1 MTKKRLRRIVSLALG
16 FAGAL
21 SLATRGEAQSCYTS
35 TGRFY
40 DDCNDSSAFYPPKVA
55 TFLTVGSKSLMLIN
69 SNFKLLVFDLANP
82 ALPTQIGSP
91 VMPFPPGCGLPF
103 GCGQPHFQ
111 YLDTLQP
118 VSAAA
123 IGSTGYVFVPLASY
137 GWDMVKVTAS
147 GTNVTLSWFN
157 TGYHPPGN
165 GGPYLYGALF
175 TDGSQF
181 YLVGQML
188 DSSSVAAGDK
198 SIRIYSLGA
207 TPPADLYN
215 SIGPGVRVPVGGA
228 NDPEPY
234 KSALLIMGK
243 HQFFVANVGSKRIL
257 MVYSTGFTP
266 SSNNW
271 IAFFDITNPANPVPA
286 GFISYAAD
294 PSLFSGAVAFEA
306 EANRFWVAKPAGG
319 TAATVTIYGYQL
331 TEGGGS
337 ASLGQVSGGTW
348 PLGSQT
354 GAGIPV
360 VAAGQGLLVFGWMQV
375 GKAFAVSASGQLSPL
390 PDEPGY
396 TDLSVNLEE
405 PCQYWDLARGYTG
418 LGVFPGSD
426 GVYFYRGAMKE
437 GRTIRVATACLALSP
452 TAQLNVANSSAE
464 EAAGASC
471 GAADADG
478 FPGDSFVFG
487 DSSVGSI
494 TYKSLAVC
502 PGAAGCTTPVFSAS
516 WSQAGGWTP
525 GLTWNSSTSDTGVF
539 AATLTVGNGQDP
551 DSTTSKTVR
560 LCANPQAALAVS
572 PQASSYLQ
580 NQSVTLQAGSSSGH
594 PTGYHYYVW

>member
-1 MTKKRLRRIVSLALG
+1 MKYSMILLILPLVFSHINAIYGDT
-16 FAGAL
+16 
-21 SLATRGEAQSCYTS
+21 SCYS
-35 TGRFY
+35 TTKRFY
-40 DDCNDSSAFYPPKVA
+40 NDCSDSSGFYSPKVA

-69 SNFKLLVFDLANP
+69 TNFMLLVFDIANP
-82 ALPTQIGSP
+82 ELPKQIGSL
-91 VMPFPPGCGLPF
+91 VMPFPLNCGLPF
-103 GCGQPHFQ
+103 GCNDPHFQ
-111 YLDTLQP
+111 YEDTLWP
-118 VSAAA
+118 VSASA
-123 IGSTGYVFVPLASY
+123 IGNIGYAFAPLNGY
-137 GWDMVKVTAS
+137 GWDLLKVAVS

-157 TGYHPPGN
+157 TGYHAPGN

-181 YLVGQML
+181 YIVGQML

-257 MVYSTGFTP
+257 MVYSTGLYP
-266 SSNNW
+266 SSKDW
-271 IAFFDITNPANPVPA
+271 IAFFDITNPISPIPA

-294 PSLFSGAVAFEA
+294 PNLFSGAVAFEA

-337 ASLGQVSGGTW
+337 ASLSQVSGGTW

-375 GKAFAVSASGQLSPL
+375 GKAFVVSPAGLLSPL

-437 GRTIRVATACLALSP
+437 GRMIRVSSECL
-452 TAQLNVANSSAE
+452 
-464 EAAGASC
+464 
-471 GAADADG
+471 
-478 FPGDSFVFG
+478 
-487 DSSVGSI
+487 
-494 TYKSLAVC
+494 
-502 PGAAGCTTPVFSAS
+502 
-516 WSQAGGWTP
+516 
-525 GLTWNSSTSDTGVF
+525 NSSTTDAGTDINTDSI
-539 AATLTVGNGQDP
+539 AQDIEETR
-551 DSTTSKTVR
+551 D
-560 LCANPQAALAVS
+560 
-572 PQASSYLQ
+572 LQ
-580 NQSVTLQAGSSSGH
+580 GIEDVNDLSSSDMSEISDINTIDGEDNTEYGLDIYEIVDIESGNDMEILDTKERSDESVYIEVGLDEESQLSDVPSRDIPVYDFSDH
-594 PTGYHYYVW
+594 IEGEDNASGCSCNFVE